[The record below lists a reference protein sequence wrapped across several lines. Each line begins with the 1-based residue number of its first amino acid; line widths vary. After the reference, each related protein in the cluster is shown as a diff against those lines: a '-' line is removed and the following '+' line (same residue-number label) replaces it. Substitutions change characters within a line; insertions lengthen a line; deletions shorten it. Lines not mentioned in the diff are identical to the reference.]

1 MPAIDI
7 PGFGTVQ
14 ADNFASEQTLN
25 RLVEAVNNQ
34 TTGAGGIQSIFAAV
48 AGDSKRA
55 AADLK
60 RMGSAAS
67 TNSRVTD
74 EASQSVAGLGK
85 SSRGVMAAFSSY
97 ATSLSNVNIEAPAG
111 ALKGAFDKAGAMVG
125 DGGTALGIAIGAT
138 GNVAVAAI
146 TAFTSKLVEF
156 GIAGLGV
163 AMGDIDKMGTA
174 YRKAA
179 NNGAL
184 FGQSM
189 LNFRTFAHT
198 SGLTM
203 EQFGNVLEKNR
214 EQVSVFG
221 MATTEGANQFS
232 LANSRVIRDYGD
244 SFQRMGMTF
253 EDIGNNTAEYLAAI
267 AEGTPGVYNTAVSM
281 ADVTKGAYNLAV
293 QQKALAAINGTTIE
307 QEKEKM
313 RMQRKDAQMNAV
325 LLGMSQKER
334 EAVQALSAQFPQAT
348 QFIKEFVAFGGPVTK
363 EGNMQAAMMGTL
375 TTEIGNTITAVK
387 GGQDLKASLETL
399 KNVAGSSGA
408 IIAETE
414 AMADLVKLGVA
425 GSTNSF
431 VQMAEKNFQSQFELM
446 NKVNAGVVNN
456 VLAELNV
463 TAGGAIGD
471 FKKAID
477 PAAEA
482 ANQLTRAFQEGFTSI
497 SSLLDAFYRSET
509 GRNVLNTVANTV
521 TVPAQALQAAAVK
534 YGTGTEAAGTA
545 GPNITAASRGRLEQT
560 DEGLVSSA
568 FAKIPGGEVLE
579 KALSG
584 MTVELTGMGAV
595 AKRQL
600 AETQDL
606 VAEVKALKE
615 VNKRLVGITK
625 ENGTH

>member
-1 MPAIDI
+1 LPAIDI

-34 TTGAGGIQSIFAAV
+34 TTGAGGIQSIFATV

-74 EASQSVAGLGK
+74 EASQSVAGLGR
-85 SSRGVMAAFSSY
+85 SSRNVTAAFSSY
-97 ATSLSNVNIEAPAG
+97 ANSLSNVNIESPASSLG
-111 ALKGAFDKAGAMVG
+111 QAFDKAAEMVG
-125 DGGTALGIAIGAT
+125 KGGVALG
-138 GNVAVAAI
+138 VAI
-146 TAFTSKLVEF
+146 TAGAKNPIAGALTAFTGQLAKF

-521 TVPAQALQAAAVK
+521 TVPAQALQAAAVEL
-534 YGTGTEAAGTA
+534 GTGTQAAGTA

-606 VAEVKALKE
+606 VAEVKKLTTS
-615 VNKRLVGITK
+615 NKNLVDATK
-625 ENGTH
+625 MAQ

>member
-14 ADNFASEQTLN
+14 ADNFASEQTLQ

-34 TTGAGGIQSIFAAV
+34 TTGPGGIQSIFASV

-67 TNSRVTD
+67 TNSRATD
-74 EASQSVAGLGK
+74 EASQSVAGLGR

-97 ATSLSNVNIEAPAG
+97 ANSLNNVNIEAPAG
-111 ALKGAFDKAGAMVG
+111 ALTSAFNKAADMIG
-125 DGGTALGIAIGAT
+125 DGGKAA
-138 GNVAVAAI
+138 AVAAGV
-146 TAFTSKLVEF
+146 AFGPVAGIIMGF
-156 GIAGLGV
+156 GSAVAKYAVAGLGV
-163 AMGDIDKMGTA
+163 AMGDLDKMGTQ

-214 EQVSVFG
+214 ERVSVFG

-253 EDIGNNTAEYLAAI
+253 EDIGNNTADYLAAI

-281 ADVTKGAYNLAV
+281 ADVTKGAYDLAV

-399 KNVAGSSGA
+399 KNVASSSGA

-431 VQMAEKNFQSQFELM
+431 VQMAEKNFQTQFELM
-446 NKVNAGVVNN
+446 NKVNSGVVDN

-477 PAAEA
+477 PAAQA

-497 SSLLDAFYRSET
+497 SSLLDAFYRSSA
-509 GRNVLNTVANTV
+509 GQNILNTVANTV
-521 TVPAQALQAAAVK
+521 TAPAQAAQAAAVNF
-534 YGTGTEAAGTA
+534 GTGTQAAGTA

-560 DEGLVSSA
+560 DEGIVSGVLD
-568 FAKIPGGEVLE
+568 KIPGGKELQT
-579 KALSG
+579 ALSN
-584 MTVELTGMGAV
+584 MTVELIGMGAV
-595 AKRQL
+595 SKRQL

-606 VAEVKALKE
+606 VAEVKKLTTS
-615 VNKRLVGITK
+615 NKNLVDATK
-625 ENGTH
+625 MSQ

>member
-14 ADNFASEQTLN
+14 ADNFASEQTLQ

-74 EASQSVAGLGK
+74 EASQSVAGLGR

-97 ATSLSNVNIEAPAG
+97 ANSLSNVNIEAPAG
-111 ALKGAFDKAGAMVG
+111 ALKGAFDKAADMVG
-125 DGGTALGIAIGAT
+125 KGGVALG
-138 GNVAVAAI
+138 VAI
-146 TAFTSKLVEF
+146 TAGAKNPIAGALTAFTGQLAKF

-189 LNFRTFAHT
+189 LNFRTFAHN

-253 EDIGNNTAEYLAAI
+253 EDIGNNTA
-267 AEGTPGVYNTAVSM
+267 
-281 ADVTKGAYNLAV
+281 
-293 QQKALAAINGTTIE
+293 
-307 QEKEKM
+307 
-313 RMQRKDAQMNAV
+313 
-325 LLGMSQKER
+325 
-334 EAVQALSAQFPQAT
+334 
-348 QFIKEFVAFGGPVTK
+348 
-363 EGNMQAAMMGTL
+363 
-375 TTEIGNTITAVK
+375 
-387 GGQDLKASLETL
+387 
-399 KNVAGSSGA
+399 
-408 IIAETE
+408 
-414 AMADLVKLGVA
+414 
-425 GSTNSF
+425 
-431 VQMAEKNFQSQFELM
+431 
-446 NKVNAGVVNN
+446 
-456 VLAELNV
+456 
-463 TAGGAIGD
+463 
-471 FKKAID
+471 
-477 PAAEA
+477 
-482 ANQLTRAFQEGFTSI
+482 I
-497 SSLLDAFYRSET
+497 SSS
-509 GRNVLNTVANTV
+509 
-521 TVPAQALQAAAVK
+521 
-534 YGTGTEAAGTA
+534 
-545 GPNITAASRGRLEQT
+545 
-560 DEGLVSSA
+560 
-568 FAKIPGGEVLE
+568 
-579 KALSG
+579 
-584 MTVELTGMGAV
+584 
-595 AKRQL
+595 
-600 AETQDL
+600 
-606 VAEVKALKE
+606 
-615 VNKRLVGITK
+615 
-625 ENGTH
+625 HC

>member
-1 MPAIDI
+1 LPVIDV
-7 PGFGTVQ
+7 PGFGQVQ
-14 ADNFASEQTLN
+14 ADNFASEQTLQ

-34 TTGAGGIQSIFAAV
+34 TTGPGGIQSIFASV

-67 TNSRVTD
+67 TNSRATD
-74 EASQSVAGLGK
+74 EASQSVAGLGR

-111 ALKGAFDKAGAMVG
+111 ALTSAFNKASGMIADAGIAAGLAITVAAKNPVAGA
-125 DGGTALGIAIGAT
+125 L
-138 GNVAVAAI
+138 VAAAGKI
-146 TAFTSKLVEF
+146 GQVLVS
-156 GIAGLGV
+156 GLGV
-163 AMGDIDKMGTA
+163 ALGDIDKMGTQ

-214 EQVSVFG
+214 ERVSVFG

-253 EDIGNNTAEYLAAI
+253 EDIGNNTADYLAAI

-281 ADVTKGAYNLAV
+281 ADVTKGAYDLAV

-399 KNVAGSSGA
+399 KNVASSSGA

-431 VQMAEKNFQSQFELM
+431 VQMAEKNFQTQFELM
-446 NKVNAGVVNN
+446 NKVNAGVVDN

-477 PAAEA
+477 PAAQA

-497 SSLLDAFYRSET
+497 SSLLDAFYRSSA
-509 GRNVLNTVANTV
+509 GQNILNTVANTV
-521 TVPAQALQAAAVK
+521 TVPAQAAQAAAVNF
-534 YGTGTEAAGTA
+534 GTGTQATGTA
-545 GPNITAASRGRLEQT
+545 GPDITAASRGRLDQT
-560 DEGLVSSA
+560 DEGIISGALD
-568 FAKIPGGEVLE
+568 KIPGGKELQT
-579 KALSG
+579 AISN
-584 MTVELTGMGAV
+584 MTVELIGMGAV
-595 AKRQL
+595 SKRQL

-606 VAEVKALKE
+606 VAEVKKLTTS
-615 VNKRLVGITK
+615 NKDLVDATK
-625 ENGTH
+625 MSR

>member
-1 MPAIDI
+1 LPVIDV
-7 PGFGTVQ
+7 PGFGQVQ
-14 ADNFASEQTLN
+14 ADNFASEQTLQ

-34 TTGAGGIQSIFAAV
+34 TAGPGGIQSIFASV

-55 AADLK
+55 SADLK

-67 TNSRVTD
+67 TSSRATD
-74 EASQSVAGLGK
+74 EASQSVAGLGR

-111 ALKGAFDKAGAMVG
+111 ALTSAFNKVSDMIDVAGKGGAV
-125 DGGTALGIAIGAT
+125 AIGAAF
-138 GNVAVAAI
+138 GPVAGII
-146 TAFTSKLVEF
+146 TAFGSAVASYAV
-156 GIAGLGV
+156 AGLGV
-163 AMGDIDKMGTA
+163 AMGDLDKMGTQ

-214 EQVSVFG
+214 ERVSVFG

-253 EDIGNNTAEYLAAI
+253 EDIGNNTADYLAAI

-281 ADVTKGAYNLAV
+281 ADVTKGAYDLAV

-399 KNVAGSSGA
+399 KNVASSSGA

-431 VQMAEKNFQSQFELM
+431 VQMAEKNFQTQFELM
-446 NKVNAGVVNN
+446 NKVNSGVVDN

-477 PAAEA
+477 PAAQA

-497 SSLLDAFYRSET
+497 SSLLDAFYRSSA
-509 GRNVLNTVANTV
+509 GQNILNTVANTIS
-521 TVPAQALQAAAVK
+521 VPAQAAQAAAVNF
-534 YGTGTEAAGTA
+534 GTGTQATGTA
-545 GPNITAASRGRLEQT
+545 GPNITAASRGRLDQT
-560 DEGLVSSA
+560 DEGLVSGA
-568 FAKIPGGEVLE
+568 LDKIPGGKELQT
-579 KALSG
+579 AISN
-584 MTVELTGMGAV
+584 MTVELVGMGAV
-595 AKRQL
+595 SKRQL
-600 AETQDL
+600 VETQDL

-615 VNKRLVGITK
+615 VNKRLVDATK
-625 ENGTH
+625 THGSV

>member
-1 MPAIDI
+1 LPAIDI

-74 EASQSVAGLGK
+74 EASQSVAGLGR

-111 ALKGAFDKAGAMVG
+111 ALKGAFDKAADMVG
-125 DGGTALGIAIGAT
+125 KGGVALG
-138 GNVAVAAI
+138 VAI
-146 TAFTSKLVEF
+146 TAGAKNPIAGALTAFTGQLAKFS
-156 GIAGLGV
+156 IAGLGV

-482 ANQLTRAFQEGFTSI
+482 ANQLTEAFQEGFTSI

-521 TVPAQALQAAAVK
+521 TVPAQALQAAAVR

-615 VNKRLVGITK
+615 VNKRLVDATK
-625 ENGTH
+625 MTQ

>member
-1 MPAIDI
+1 MPVIDV
-7 PGFGTVQ
+7 PGFGQVQ
-14 ADNFASEQTLN
+14 ADNFASEQTLQ

-34 TTGAGGIQSIFAAV
+34 TTGPGGIQSIFASV

-67 TNSRVTD
+67 TNSRATD
-74 EASQSVAGLGK
+74 EASQSVAGLGR
-85 SSRGVMAAFSSY
+85 SSRDVMAAFSSY
-97 ATSLSNVNIEAPAG
+97 ANSLNNVNIEAPAG
-111 ALKGAFDKAGAMVG
+111 ALTSAFNKVADMIG
-125 DGGTALGIAIGAT
+125 DGGKAA
-138 GNVAVAAI
+138 AVAAGV
-146 TAFTSKLVEF
+146 AFGPVAGIIMGF
-156 GIAGLGV
+156 GSAVTKYAVAGLGV
-163 AMGDIDKMGTA
+163 AMGDLDKMGTQ

-214 EQVSVFG
+214 ERVSVFG

-253 EDIGNNTAEYLAAI
+253 EDIGNNTADYLAAI

-281 ADVTKGAYNLAV
+281 ADVTKGAYDLAV

-399 KNVAGSSGA
+399 KNVASSSGA

-431 VQMAEKNFQSQFELM
+431 VQMAEKNFQTQFELM
-446 NKVNAGVVNN
+446 NKVNAGVVDN

-477 PAAEA
+477 PAAQA

-497 SSLLDAFYRSET
+497 SSLLDAFYRSSA
-509 GRNVLNTVANTV
+509 GQNILNTVANTV
-521 TVPAQALQAAAVK
+521 TAPAQAAQAAAVNF
-534 YGTGTEAAGTA
+534 GTGTQAAGTA

-560 DEGLVSSA
+560 DEGIVSGVLD
-568 FAKIPGGEVLE
+568 KIPGGKELQT
-579 KALSG
+579 ALSN
-584 MTVELTGMGAV
+584 MTVELIGMGAV
-595 AKRQL
+595 SKRQL

-606 VAEVKALKE
+606 VAEVKKLTTS
-615 VNKRLVGITK
+615 NKDLVDATK
-625 ENGTH
+625 MSR

>member
-1 MPAIDI
+1 LPTIDI
-7 PGFGTVQ
+7 PGIGSVQ

-34 TTGAGGIQSIFAAV
+34 TTGAGGLNSIFAAV

-55 AADLK
+55 ARDIQQL
-60 RMGSAAS
+60 GQSAS
-67 TNSRVTD
+67 TTSRVTD
-74 EASQSVAGLGK
+74 EASQSVKGLSR
-85 SSRGVMAAFSSY
+85 SSMNVTAAFSSV
-97 ATSLSNVNIEAPAG
+97 ASGLGNINIEAPASSLTG
-111 ALKGAFDKAGAMVG
+111 AINKAGEMIGNAGTGLGIALAGTGNIITGAVVAAAGKVG
-125 DGGTALGIAIGAT
+125 DLALAGLGTAL
-138 GNVAVAAI
+138 
-146 TAFTSKLVEF
+146 
-156 GIAGLGV
+156 
-163 AMGDIDKMGTA
+163 GDIDKMGTE

-203 EQFGNVLEKNR
+203 QQFGNVLEKNR
-214 EQVSVFG
+214 EAVSQFG

-232 LANSRVIRDYGD
+232 LANSRVIRDYGN

-267 AEGTPGVYNTAVSM
+267 AEGTPGVYTTAVSM
-281 ADVTKGAYNLAV
+281 ADVAKGAFDLAT

-348 QFIKEFVAFGGPVTK
+348 QFIKEFVAFGAPVTK
-363 EGNMQAAMMGTL
+363 EGNMQAAMMSTL
-375 TTEIGNTITAVK
+375 TTEIGNTINAVK
-387 GGQDLKASLETL
+387 GGADLKPSLETL
-399 KNVAGSSGA
+399 KNVAGSSSA

-431 VQMAEKNFQSQFELM
+431 VQMAEKNFQTQFELM
-446 NKVNAGVVNN
+446 NKVNAGVVDN

-463 TAGGAIGD
+463 TAGGAIGN
-471 FKKAID
+471 FKNAID

-482 ANQLTRAFQEGFTSI
+482 ANQLTSAFQEGFTSI
-497 SSLLDAFYRSET
+497 SSLLDAFYRSDT
-509 GRNVLNTVANTV
+509 GRNVLNTVANAV
-521 TVPAQALQAAAVK
+521 TAPAQVLQAAAVGI
-534 YGTGTEAAGTA
+534 GTGTEAAGVA

-560 DEGLVSSA
+560 DEGLVSA
-568 FAKIPGGEVLE
+568 ALDKIPGGSELAT
-579 KALSG
+579 ALSS
-584 MTVELTGMGAV
+584 MTVDMSGMAAV
-595 AKRQL
+595 SRRQL

-606 VAEVKALKE
+606 VAEVKKLTDS
-615 VNKRLVGITK
+615 NKRLGDITK
-625 ENGTH
+625 ENGTR

>member
-14 ADNFASEQTLN
+14 ADNFASEQTLQ

-74 EASQSVAGLGK
+74 EASQSVAGLGR

-111 ALKGAFDKAGAMVG
+111 ALKGAFDKAADMVG
-125 DGGTALGIAIGAT
+125 KGGVALG
-138 GNVAVAAI
+138 VAI
-146 TAFTSKLVEF
+146 TAGAKNPIAGALTAFTGQLAKFS
-156 GIAGLGV
+156 IAGLGV

-482 ANQLTRAFQEGFTSI
+482 ANQLTEAFQEGFTSI

-521 TVPAQALQAAAVK
+521 TVPAQALQAAAVR

-615 VNKRLVGITK
+615 VNKRLVDATK
-625 ENGTH
+625 MTQ

>member
-1 MPAIDI
+1 MPVIDV
-7 PGFGTVQ
+7 PGFGQVQ
-14 ADNFASEQTLN
+14 ADNFASEQTLQ

-34 TTGAGGIQSIFAAV
+34 TTGPGGIQSIFASV

-67 TNSRVTD
+67 TNSRATD
-74 EASQSVAGLGK
+74 EASQSVAGLGR

-111 ALKGAFDKAGAMVG
+111 ALTSAFNKASGMIADAGIAAGLAITVAAKNPVAGA
-125 DGGTALGIAIGAT
+125 L
-138 GNVAVAAI
+138 VAAAGKI
-146 TAFTSKLVEF
+146 GQVLVS
-156 GIAGLGV
+156 GLGV
-163 AMGDIDKMGTA
+163 ALGDIDKMGTQ

-214 EQVSVFG
+214 ERVSVFG

-253 EDIGNNTAEYLAAI
+253 EDIGNNTADYLAAI

-281 ADVTKGAYNLAV
+281 ADVTKGAYDLAV

-399 KNVAGSSGA
+399 KNVASSSGA

-431 VQMAEKNFQSQFELM
+431 VQMAEKNFQTQFELM
-446 NKVNAGVVNN
+446 NKVNAGVVDN

-477 PAAEA
+477 PAAQA

-497 SSLLDAFYRSET
+497 SSLLDAFYRSSA
-509 GRNVLNTVANTV
+509 GQNILNTVANTV
-521 TVPAQALQAAAVK
+521 TVPAQAAQAAAVNF
-534 YGTGTEAAGTA
+534 GTGTQATGTA
-545 GPNITAASRGRLEQT
+545 GPDITAASRGRLDQT
-560 DEGLVSSA
+560 DEGIISGALD
-568 FAKIPGGEVLE
+568 KIPGGKELQT
-579 KALSG
+579 AISN
-584 MTVELTGMGAV
+584 MTVELIGMGAV
-595 AKRQL
+595 SKRQL

-606 VAEVKALKE
+606 VAEVKKLTTS
-615 VNKRLVGITK
+615 NKDLVDATK
-625 ENGTH
+625 MSR

>member
-14 ADNFASEQTLN
+14 ADNFASEQTLQ

-74 EASQSVAGLGK
+74 EASQSVAGLGR

-111 ALKGAFDKAGAMVG
+111 ALKGAFDKAADMVG
-125 DGGTALGIAIGAT
+125 KGGVALG
-138 GNVAVAAI
+138 VAI
-146 TAFTSKLVEF
+146 TAGAKNPIAGALTAFTGQLAKFS
-156 GIAGLGV
+156 IAGLGV

-189 LNFRTFAHT
+189 LNFRTFAHN

-482 ANQLTRAFQEGFTSI
+482 ANQLTEAFQEGFTSI

-521 TVPAQALQAAAVK
+521 TVPAQALQAAAVR

-615 VNKRLVGITK
+615 VNKRLVDATK
-625 ENGTH
+625 MTQ